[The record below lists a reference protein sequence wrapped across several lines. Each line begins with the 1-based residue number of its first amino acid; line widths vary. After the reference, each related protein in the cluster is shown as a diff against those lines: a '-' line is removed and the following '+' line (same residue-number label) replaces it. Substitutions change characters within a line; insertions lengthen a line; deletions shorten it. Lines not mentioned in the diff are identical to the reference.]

1 MNELKCP
8 SCDSTSFYG
17 PSIFNERLFTNLCLS
32 SDIPQI
38 TKVKS
43 IIITTDAGDIILAPC
58 KDTTVSLTTTETFG
72 LLDCLTKKE
81 ATIEAEYDNM
91 VFIK

>member
-1 MNELKCP
+1 MIEIHSNNSLKN
-8 SCDSTSFYG
+8 
-17 PSIFNERLFTNLCLS
+17 FNN
-32 SDIPQI
+32 QKI

-58 KDTTVSLTTTETFG
+58 KDVTVSLTTTGTFG
-72 LLDCLTKKE
+72 LLDCITKKE

-91 VFIK
+91 VIIK

>member
-1 MNELKCP
+1 MIEIRSDN
-8 SCDSTSFYG
+8 SFK
-17 PSIFNERLFTNLCLS
+17 NFTN
-32 SDIPQI
+32 QKI

-58 KDTTVSLTTTETFG
+58 KDATVSLTTTETFG

-81 ATIEAEYDNM
+81 ANIEVEYDNM
-91 VFIK
+91 IIIK